1 MLINVLVIAIAASLI
16 IVIIS
21 MLRNKIAFK
30 IGFRNIFR
38 RKADTFL
45 VVAGSLI
52 GTALIVGSFAMNDSF
67 QKFIFSQIEKRF
79 GEVDVVVTATTKET
93 NNPYIKHETI
103 ASLAQRLRESEL
115 VDGVVPIVA
124 KEVIVGIPGKT
135 KNMEPAF
142 SETVW
147 LMGIDEEKIANF
159 GSNNNEEVNF
169 ELSDNG
175 VIVSEKLASNLDLKI
190 GDKIE
195 LMRDASLRFVFWA
208 ELPTIT
214 IENIIETEGI
224 LGYQGTAMTNCGGSI
239 ITTPENARKL
249 LEINIDNAYT
259 ELLVSNKGDYIAGA
273 KFSSRVEQLIEE
285 NAPESLNL
293 RINKIKEEQVESAS
307 QSNIDI
313 LFLALSFFAILA
325 GILLLSNIYLMLT
338 EERRTELGTLRALG
352 YTRKKVSLVVL
363 YEGFF
368 YSLLA
373 SMIGVP
379 VGMGISEFLLDKFVN
394 LFTNITSL
402 IPFEGASQFGQ
413 TFQMSFSF
421 YIQPQSIFYGFF
433 LGLIVPMAVVLYSCR
448 RISRMNIV
456 KAVRGIPEYFT
467 ERSKQIIKIVAIAG
481 FIIGLLVV
489 IASYNSS
496 SAVGFFIGFVVA
508 VLLFPFLFPD
518 SIRRLFVTLSGIA
531 AVIFTM
537 FSNSIDIISS
547 QSGDSVVLM
556 IAKGF
561 TILFAGLL
569 LVVYN
574 LRIFEMLLTTL
585 FKKLRGSSGVF
596 KVALAFAA
604 RNRRRTGLT
613 IAMYALVIYI
623 ITLISI
629 IPYSQERNL
638 VESRNLFFMGYDVGI
653 LSMSRDNVD
662 TNEYKDLDYLT
673 SMASVKS
680 INLGLNR
687 DTGIVSRF
695 PAYIFDENFG
705 SEEIPELSNFE
716 LIPKVRGNVET
727 AGDLWDYMRKNPKT
741 VVLNGALSMIASLEV
756 GDKINLSTITGS
768 QGSPMS
774 QGPPMEHYSS
784 RDSVEV
790 KEDLG
795 EFTVI
800 GKVKNSSLTF
810 LSGFMIS
817 EKALPEDSLNSATK
831 IVLVNLLGSN
841 TEEKES
847 HMDEL
852 RTITNSNAQIPLLV
866 DHLIK
871 LMTQTIRGMI
881 DILRS
886 FLYFGMIVGIVGI
899 AIIMVK
905 ALYERRRLVGMLK
918 AIGFT
923 KKMVFSSFWIETS
936 FTVLIGILLGMITG
950 ALTSQELF
958 SSATFNGI
966 NMAIPWNQLF
976 GMGIIFYLISL
987 MATFIPSYIASKM
1000 SPAKA
1005 LRYFE

>member
-16 IVIIS
+16 IVIVS

-45 VVAGSLI
+45 VIAGSLV

-79 GEVDVVVTATTKET
+79 GEVDISVTATTKET
-93 NNPYIKHETI
+93 NNPYIKYETI
-103 ASLAQRLRESEL
+103 ESLAQSLSESDI

-124 KEVIVGIPGKT
+124 KEVVAGIPGKT

-147 LMGIDEEKIANF
+147 LMGIDEKKIANF
-159 GSNNNEEVNF
+159 GSNNNEEVDF
-169 ELSDNG
+169 KLSDNG
-175 VIVSEKLASNLDLKI
+175 VMISEKLAKNLDLKI
-190 GDKIE
+190 GDELE

-214 IENIIETEGI
+214 VENIIETEGI
-224 LGYQGTAMTNCGGSI
+224 LGYQGTAMTNYGGSI

-249 LEINIDNAYT
+249 LEINIDNSYT

-273 KFSSRVEQLIEE
+273 KYSSRVEQLIEE

-293 RINKIKEEQVESAS
+293 RINKIKEEQVESVS

-325 GILLLSNIYLMLT
+325 GILLLSNIYLMLA

-352 YTRKKVSLVVL
+352 YTRKKVSLVIL

-373 SMIGVP
+373 SLVGVP
-379 VGMGISEFLLDKFVN
+379 VGIGISKFLLDKFVN
-394 LFTNITSL
+394 LFTNVTSL
-402 IPFEGASQFGQ
+402 TFIEEASQFGQ

-421 YIQPQSIFYGFF
+421 YIKPQSIFYGFF
-433 LGLIVPMAVVLYSCR
+433 LGLIVPMVVVLYSCR
-448 RISRMNIV
+448 KISRMNIV

-467 ERSKQIIKIVAIAG
+467 ERSKQIIKIVSITG
-481 FIIGLLVV
+481 FLIGLLVV
-489 IASYNSS
+489 IASFSS
-496 SAVGFFIGFVVA
+496 SNAIGFFIGLVVTI
-508 VLLFPFLFPD
+508 LLFPFTLPE
-518 SIRRLFVTLSGIA
+518 SIRRVLVTVSGIA
-531 AVIFTM
+531 VVTFTM
-537 FSNSIDIISS
+537 FSNNIEFVSS
-547 QSGDSVVLM
+547 QGGDSLVLM
-556 IAKGF
+556 ISKGL

-574 LRIFEMLLTTL
+574 LRIFEMLLTTI
-585 FKKLRGSSGVF
+585 FKKLRESSGVF

-653 LSMSRDNVD
+653 LSISRDNVNYD
-662 TNEYKDLDYLT
+662 EYKDLDYLT
-673 SMASVKS
+673 SMATVKS
-680 INLGLNR
+680 INLGLKRN
-687 DTGIVSRF
+687 TGIVSRF
-695 PAYIFDENFG
+695 PAYIFDDNFG
-705 SEEIPELSNFE
+705 SEKIPELSNFE
-716 LIPKVRGNVET
+716 LVPEVRRNVET
-727 AGDLWDYMRKNPKT
+727 TGDLWDYMRENPKT
-741 VVLNGALSMIASLEV
+741 VVLNGALSMIASIEI
-756 GDKINLSTITGS
+756 GDKINLSTITGG
-768 QGSPMS
+768 QVSPME
-774 QGPPMEHYSS
+774 QGAPMEYYSS
-784 RDSVEV
+784 KESVEI

-795 EFTVI
+795 QFTVI

-817 EKALPEDSLNSATK
+817 EKALPEDSFNSATK
-831 IVLVNLLGSN
+831 IVLVNLLGNN

-852 RTITNSNAQIPLLV
+852 RTITNSNAQIPLFV
-866 DHLIK
+866 DNLIE
-871 LMTQTIRGMI
+871 LMTQSIRGMI

-958 SSATFNGI
+958 SSAAFNGI
-966 NMAIPWNQLF
+966 NMAIPWDQLF

-987 MATFIPSYIASKM
+987 LATFIPSYIASKM

>member
-1 MLINVLVIAIAASLI
+1 MLINALVVAIAVA
-16 IVIIS
+16 IVFIIIS
-21 MLRNKIAFK
+21 MLKNKIAFK

-38 RKADTFL
+38 RKADTVL
-45 VVAGSLI
+45 VIAGSLI

-67 QKFIFSQIEKRF
+67 QKFIYSQIEKRF
-79 GEVDVVVTATTKET
+79 GEVDIVVTATVEET
-93 NNPYIKHETI
+93 NNPYIKYETI
-103 ASLAQRLRESEL
+103 ESLTSRLKGSDM
-115 VDGVVPIVA
+115 VDGVMPIVA
-124 KEVIVGIPGKT
+124 KDVIVGIPGKT
-135 KNMEPAF
+135 RNMESGF

-147 LMGIDEEKIANF
+147 LMGFDSEKVSSF
-159 GSNNNEEVNF
+159 GSKENEFDLKLQE
-169 ELSDNG
+169 NG
-175 VIVSEKLASNLDLKI
+175 VIISEKLANNLDLKI
-190 GDKIE
+190 GDELE
-195 LMRDASLRFVFWA
+195 LMRDASLRFVFWT
-208 ELPTIT
+208 ELPTVT
-214 IENIIETEGI
+214 VENIIKPEGV
-224 LGYQGTAMTNCGGSI
+224 LGYQGTAMTNYGGSI

-249 LEINIDNAYT
+249 LGINIDDAFT
-259 ELLVSNKGDYIAGA
+259 ELLVSNKGDYVSGA
-273 KFSSRVEQLIEE
+273 KHSSSVEQLIEE
-285 NAPESLNL
+285 NAPAGLSLKV
-293 RINKIKEEQVESAS
+293 NKIKEEQIEDVS

-325 GILLLSNIYLMLT
+325 GVLLLANIYLMLA

-352 YTRKKVSLVVL
+352 YTRKKVSMVIL

-373 SMIGVP
+373 SMIGVT
-379 VGMGISEFLLDKFVN
+379 VGMGISKFLLDKFVN

-402 IPFEGASQFGQ
+402 VPIEGAGQFGQ

-421 YIQPQSIFYGFF
+421 YIKPQSIFYGFF

-467 ERSKQIIKIVAIAG
+467 ERSKQLIKYVAIAG

-508 VLLFPFLFPD
+508 VLLFPFLFPEAF
-518 SIRRLFVTLSGIA
+518 RRFLVTLSGIA

-547 QSGDSVVLM
+547 QSGDSLILM

-574 LRIFEMLLTTL
+574 LRIFEMLLTEI
-585 FKKLRGSSGVF
+585 FKKFKESAGVF

-629 IPYSQERNL
+629 IPYSQEKNL
-638 VESRNLFFMGYDVGI
+638 QESRNLFFMGYDVGI
-653 LSMSRDNVD
+653 VSMRSNSAGVE
-662 TNEYKDLDYLT
+662 EYSEFDYIT
-673 SMASVKS
+673 SSTGVRSISIGLKRASGMVS
-680 INLGLNR
+680 SFSAYVFDSDFGRVGL
-687 DTGIVSRF
+687 
-695 PAYIFDENFG
+695 
-705 SEEIPELSNFE
+705 PELSNFR
-716 LIPKVRGNVET
+716 LIPEVDRSVNNVE
-727 AGDLWDYMRKNPKT
+727 DLWNYMRDNPKT
-741 VVLNGALSMIASLEV
+741 VLLNGAMSTIASLEI
-756 GDKINLSTITGS
+756 GDKIDLYTITGNRNL
-768 QGSPMS
+768 
-774 QGPPMEHYSS
+774 PMEQHSS

-790 KEDLG
+790 GDELG
-795 EFTVI
+795 EFTII
-800 GKVKNSSLTF
+800 GSVKNSNLTF

-817 EKALPEDSLNSATK
+817 ENALPEDSLNNATT
-831 IVLVNLLGSN
+831 IVLVNLMGDN
-841 TEEKES
+841 TEEKQT
-847 HMDEL
+847 HMKDL
-852 RTITNSNAQIPLLV
+852 RTVTNSNAQIPLFV
-866 DHLIK
+866 DDLINI
-871 LMTQTIRGMI
+871 MTQTIRGMI

-958 SSATFNGI
+958 SSASFNGV
-966 NMAIPWNQLF
+966 NMAIPWDQLL
-976 GMGIIFYLISL
+976 GMGVIFYLISL

>member
-1 MLINVLVIAIAASLI
+1 MLINLLVIAVAASLI

-79 GEVDVVVTATTKET
+79 GEVDIAVTATTKET
-93 NNPYIKHETI
+93 DNPYIKYENIET
-103 ASLAQRLRESEL
+103 LVERLNESEI
-115 VDGVVPIVA
+115 VDGVIPVVA

-135 KNMEPAF
+135 RNMEPDF

-147 LMGIDEEKIANF
+147 LMGLDEKKISNF
-159 GSNNNEEVNF
+159 GSDNDKKIDF
-169 ELSDNG
+169 DLSENG
-175 VIVSEKLASNLDLKI
+175 VIISEKLANNLDLKV
-190 GDKIE
+190 GDKLE

-214 IENIIETEGI
+214 VEGIIKPEGI
-224 LGYQGTAMTNCGGSI
+224 LGYQGTAMANYGGSI
-239 ITTPENARKL
+239 ITTPENARRL
-249 LEINIDNAYT
+249 LEINIVNSYT
-259 ELLVSNKGDYIAGA
+259 ELLVSNKGDYLSGA
-273 KFSSRVEQLIEE
+273 KYSSRVEQLIEE
-285 NAPESLNL
+285 NAPDSLTL
-293 RINKIKEEQVESAS
+293 KINKVKESQIEDVS

-325 GILLLSNIYLMLT
+325 GILLLSNIYLMLA

-352 YTRKKVSLVVL
+352 YTRKKVSLVIL

-373 SMIGVP
+373 SIIGVP
-379 VGMGISEFLLDKFVN
+379 VGMGISKFLLDKFVN
-394 LFTNITSL
+394 LFTNITGL
-402 IPFEGASQFGQ
+402 IPVEGASQFGQ
-413 TFQMSFSF
+413 TFQMSFNF
-421 YIQPQSIFYGFF
+421 YIKPQSIFYGFF

-448 RISRMNIV
+448 KISRMNIV

-467 ERSKQIIKIVAIAG
+467 ERSKQIIKIISIAG
-481 FIIGLLVV
+481 FIIGLLIV
-489 IASYNSS
+489 IASFSS
-496 SAVGFFIGFVVA
+496 SNAIGFFIGLVVTIM
-508 VLLFPFLFPD
+508 LFPFLLPE
-518 SIRRLFVTLSGIA
+518 SIRRILVTISGIS
-531 AVIFTM
+531 VVVFTM
-537 FSNSIDIISS
+537 LSNNIEFIS
-547 QSGDSVVLM
+547 QSGDSLVLM

-574 LRIFEMLLTTL
+574 LRIFEMLLTAI
-585 FKKLRGSSGVF
+585 FKKFKESSGVF

-613 IAMYALVIYI
+613 IAMYALVIFI

-629 IPYSQERNL
+629 IPYSQEKNL
-638 VESRNLFFMGYDVGI
+638 KESRNLFFMGYDVGI
-653 LSMSRDNVD
+653 VSMKSNASNAED
-662 TNEYKDLDYLT
+662 YKELDYIT
-673 SMASVKS
+673 SLADVKS
-680 INLGLNR
+680 LSIGLKH
-687 DTGIVSRF
+687 DTGRVSSF
-695 PAYIFDENFG
+695 QAYVFG
-705 SEEIPELSNFE
+705 DSFGTTGIPELSNFE
-716 LIPKVRGNVET
+716 LIPEVRKEIDNVK
-727 AGDLWDYMRKNPKT
+727 ALWNYMRKNPKS
-741 VVLNGALSMIASLEV
+741 VVLNGALSAIASLEI
-756 GDKINLSTITGS
+756 GQKINLVTITG
-768 QGSPMS
+768 GRNMPMQQPS
-774 QGPPMEHYSS
+774 FG
-784 RDSVEV
+784 DSIETG
-790 KEDLG
+790 EELG
-795 EFTVI
+795 EFTII

-817 EKALPEDSLNSATK
+817 DNALQGVDLNNATTF
-831 IVLVNLLGSN
+831 ILANLKGSN
-841 TEEKES
+841 TEEKQKYIK
-847 HMDEL
+847 EL
-852 RTITNSNAQIPLLV
+852 RTVTNSNAQIPLFV
-866 DHLIK
+866 DDLIK
-871 LMTQTIRGMI
+871 LMTQTINGMI

-958 SSATFNGI
+958 SSASFNGV
-966 NMAIPWNQLF
+966 NMAIPWNQLL